1 MKKLI
6 WTALA
11 SALSAAAAALA
22 LRGLHY
28 MWRRVTKEN
37 PPETPAWSRLLVGL
51 PLKKLAGLLEP
62 ETAP

>member
-11 SALSAAAAALA
+11 TALSATAAALTLRA
-22 LRGLHY
+22 LDRA
-28 MWRRVTKEN
+28 WRHFMKEQ
-37 PPETPAWSRLLVGL
+37 PPEAPAWSRLLVGM
-51 PLKKLAGLLEP
+51 PLKKLAGTLEP

>member
-11 SALSAAAAALA
+11 SALTAAAAALA
-22 LRGLHY
+22 LRALDRV
-28 MWRRVTKEN
+28 WRHVMKEP
-37 PPETPAWSRLLVGL
+37 PPEAPAWSRLLVGL

-62 ETAP
+62 ETA